1 MTEFKRYLEE
11 VVDDYDENYP
21 RLSWGQCYTNILS
34 RYQPNMLLKI
44 FKDRKLDPFYNEK
57 IIPEFLI
64 YVKENWGVY
73 D

>member
-1 MTEFKRYLEE
+1 
-11 VVDDYDENYP
+11 VDNYDENYP
-21 RLSWGQCYTNILS
+21 RLSWGQCYTKVLS
-34 RYQPNMLLKI
+34 PNQPHLLLKI
-44 FKDRKLDPFYNEK
+44 VKDRKLDPFYNDK

>member
-1 MTEFKRYLEE
+1 
-11 VVDDYDENYP
+11 
-21 RLSWGQCYTNILS
+21 LS
-34 RYQPNMLLKI
+34 RYQPNLLLKI